1 MTNPKHYYRPQ
12 TLAEAIERA
21 ARPGSIALSG
31 GALTLRGLSF
41 PFETVVDLQDVA
53 ELKTVERLENMLLL
67 GGALPLQA
75 AFDHADLPVALRDSL
90 TRALTPHLR
99 HGTSIAESL
108 THRNPPR
115 EWVAGLIALGASM
128 EHAGRLDALGETE
141 FWNEP
146 LDEFVRFHHD
156 HGQPY
161 RGIVKALHVP
171 LPDNHTALQAAYVAR
186 SPADAPIV
194 NVAVRVMTH
203 NGGDVQQAVAGFG
216 GVSDFPV
223 IRVELPTL
231 VGKPLS
237 QKTIDETAEMIDGK
251 LNHPPGDY
259 KGSSMYRREMAF
271 VLVKRAL
278 TACMEQLQ
286 T

>member
-1 MTNPKHYYRPQ
+1 MTNPKHYYRPK
-12 TLAEAIERA
+12 TLAEAIAHA

-31 GALTLRGLSF
+31 GALTLRGLSI
-41 PFETVVDLQDVA
+41 PYETVVDLQDVA
-53 ELKTVERLENMLLL
+53 ELKTVERTENTLLL

-75 AFDHADLPVALRDSL
+75 AFEQADLPAALRAAL
-90 TRALTPHLR
+90 TRALTPHFR
-99 HGTSIAESL
+99 QGTSIGESL
-108 THRNPPR
+108 THRHPPR
-115 EWVAGLIALGASM
+115 EWIAGLIALGASM
-128 EHAGRLDALGETE
+128 QHAGRLDALDETE

-146 LDEFVRFHHD
+146 LDEFVRFHHN

-161 RGIVKALHVP
+161 QGIVKALHIP
-171 LPDNHTALQAAYVAR
+171 LPDNHTAVQSAQVAR

-194 NVAVRVMTH
+194 NVAVCVMT
-203 NGGDVQQAVAGFG
+203 NRDGEVQQAVAGFG
-216 GVSDFPV
+216 GMSDFPV
-223 IRVELPTL
+223 IRVDLMTL
-231 VGKPLS
+231 IGKVLS
-237 QKTIDETAEMIDGK
+237 QKTIDETAAMIDGQ

-286 T
+286 G